1 MEYDVV
7 VIGSGP
13 GGYVAAIRAAQL
25 GLKVACIDRRK
36 ELGGTCLNVG
46 CIPSKTLLHATMHG
60 ISFDKMM
67 RKKEEVVKGFNIGI
81 EGLFKKNKVTPIIG
95 AAKILSPNKI
105 SVDGVKEIT
114 TKNIILATGSE
125 PTPLASLP
133 FDEKR
138 IVSSTGALALTT
150 IPKKLLVIGAG
161 VIGVELGS
169 VYKRLGS
176 EVVFVELS
184 DRILST
190 FDEGL
195 SKAALEAFTKQG
207 MKFFLSSK
215 DLAPHMDADVI
226 LVSIGRKPYTANLG
240 LENVGI
246 TPTPKGFIPIDG
258 QFRTSVPNI
267 YAIGDIVDGP
277 MLAHKG
283 SEEGVAAAEIIAGHN
298 PVVNYMIIPNVVYTH
313 PEIASVGLT
322 EKGAKDLGLTINIG
336 NFPFKAN
343 SRARC
348 VDDDE
353 GFVKVLADT
362 TTDKILGVHIIGP
375 QASELISSASIAMAT
390 KMTAEQLGNMCIAHP
405 TLTEALKEAAL
416 AVHRKAI
423 HK

>member
-1 MEYDVV
+1 MDYDVV
-7 VIGSGP
+7 VIGAGP
-13 GGYVAAIRAAQL
+13 GGYVAAIRSAQL
-25 GLKVACIDRRK
+25 GLKVACVDRRK
-36 ELGGTCLNVG
+36 ELGGTCLNIG
-46 CIPSKTLLHATMHG
+46 CIPSKTLLHASLHG
-60 ISFDKMM
+60 IPFDQMM
-67 RKKEEVVKGFNIGI
+67 KKKAEVVKGFNIGI
-81 EGLFKKNKVTPIIG
+81 DGLFKKNKVTPIIG
-95 AAKILSPNKI
+95 NATILGPNKI
-105 SVDGVKEIT
+105 SVDGKEIT
-114 TKNIILATGSE
+114 TKNIIIATGSE
-125 PTPLASLP
+125 PVPLPTLP

-138 IVSSTGALALTT
+138 VVSSTGALSLSS

-161 VIGVELGS
+161 VIGLELGS

-176 EVVFVELS
+176 EVVFVELL
-184 DRILST
+184 DRILPT

-195 SKAALEAFTKQG
+195 SKAALDAFTKQG

-215 DLAPHMDADVI
+215 DLEPHRDADVI
-226 LVSIGRKPYTANLG
+226 LVSIGRRPVTANLG

-246 TPTPKGFIPIDG
+246 TPSPKAFIPIDG
-258 QFRTSVPNI
+258 QFRTSVSNI

-283 SEEGVAAAEIIAGHN
+283 SEEGVAAAEIIAGHT
-298 PVVNYMIIPNVVYTH
+298 PVLNYTIIPNVVYTH

-322 EKGAKDLGLTINIG
+322 EKECKDLDLAINIG

-353 GFVKVLADT
+353 GFVKVLADAA
-362 TTDKILGVHIIGP
+362 TDKIVGVHIIGP
-375 QASELISSASIAMAT
+375 QASEIISTAAVAMSA
-390 KMTAEQLGNMCIAHP
+390 KMTSEQLGNMCIAHP

-416 AVHRKAI
+416 AVHRRAI